1 MIRKITANDKDI
13 FIHFAKDFYSS
24 EAVCHKIPEEYYIR
38 TFNELMRSDAYA
50 QCYIFEDDGKTVGY
64 ALTAKTF
71 SQEAGG
77 MVIWIEEIYVV
88 PHMRCK
94 GMGKEFFRYIYS
106 VIDESVTRIRLE
118 ICPDNKRAALLYK
131 NAGFENMEYL
141 QMVNELNNYH
151 RQDYKK

>member
-1 MIRKITANDKDI
+1 MIRKINENDKDI
-13 FIHFAKDFYSS
+13 FVRLAREFYSS
-24 EAVCHKIPEEYYIR
+24 DAVSHRIPPEYHIR
-38 TFNELMRSDAYA
+38 TFDELMRSDTYA
-50 QCYIFEDDGKTVGY
+50 QCYIFEYNNEVAGY

-77 MVIWIEEIYVV
+77 MVVWIEEIYVV

-94 GMGKEFFRYIYS
+94 GIGKEFFRYIYS
-106 VIDESVTRIRLE
+106 DIDKSVTRLRLE

-141 QMVNELNNYH
+141 QMVNDLNNYQE
-151 RQDYKK
+151 QDDKK